1 MFSVKCLMII
11 QPTKSLYMEKKNDN
25 NELEF
30 MRSQMASFK
39 KQLEQQ
45 EIINGRIMA
54 ESMKKKFSWIKKMI
68 IGEIILIP
76 IFLYLAIAT
85 KYNFNMSWWSIGTF
99 IILLLCDVWC
109 DYDINMRAI
118 KYSDYSCDNLVNT
131 MEKLL
136 RMKQRRTKQ
145 TAIMLIALI
154 GLIIWFSIEIGLHLM
169 SINADT
175 GMWGVFYGGVVG
187 GIIGI
192 AVSWWIYRKMQKTND
207 EMIKQIE
214 EVSNEQ

>member
-1 MFSVKCLMII
+1 
-11 QPTKSLYMEKKNDN
+11 MEKINNN
-25 NELEF
+25 NELEI

-45 EIINGRIMA
+45 EIINSRIMS

-76 IFLYLAIAT
+76 IFLYLAFAA
-85 KYNFNMSWWSIGTF
+85 KYNFNLSWWSVVTF
-99 IILLLCDVWC
+99 VILLLCDIWC

-118 KYSDYSCDNLVNT
+118 KDSDYSRDNLVNT

-145 TAIMLIALI
+145 AAIMLITLI
-154 GLIIWFSIEIGLHLM
+154 GLIIWFSIEISLHLI
-169 SINADT
+169 SINAAT
-175 GMWGVFYGGVVG
+175 RMWGVFYGDVVG
-187 GIIGI
+187 GVIGI
-192 AVSWWIYRKMQKTND
+192 AVSWWIYCKMQKTND

-214 EVSNEQ
+214 EISKEQ

>member
-1 MFSVKCLMII
+1 
-11 QPTKSLYMEKKNDN
+11 MEKINNN
-25 NELEF
+25 NELEI

-45 EIINGRIMA
+45 EIINSRIMS

-68 IGEIILIP
+68 IGEIIIIP
-76 IFLYLAIAT
+76 IFLYLAFAA
-85 KYNFNMSWWSIGTF
+85 KYYLDLSWWSTSTF

-118 KYSDYSCDNLVNT
+118 KNSDYSRDNLVNT

-145 TAIMLIALI
+145 AAIMLITLI
-154 GLIIWFSIEIGLHLM
+154 GLIIWFSIEISLHLI
-169 SINADT
+169 SINAAT
-175 GMWGVFYGGVVG
+175 RMWGVFYGGVVG
-187 GIIGI
+187 GVIGI
-192 AVSWWIYRKMQKTND
+192 AVSWWIYCKMQKTND

-214 EVSNEQ
+214 EISKEQ

>member
-1 MFSVKCLMII
+1 
-11 QPTKSLYMEKKNDN
+11 MEKINNN
-25 NELEF
+25 NELEI

-45 EIINGRIMA
+45 EIINSRIMS

-76 IFLYLAIAT
+76 IFLYLAFAA
-85 KYNFNMSWWSIGTF
+85 KYNFNLSWWSVVTF
-99 IILLLCDVWC
+99 VILLLCDVWC

-118 KYSDYSCDNLVNT
+118 KNSDYSRDNLVNT

-145 TAIMLIALI
+145 AAIMLITLI
-154 GLIIWFSIEIGLHLM
+154 GLIIWLSIEISLHLI
-169 SINADT
+169 SINAAT
-175 GMWGVFYGGVVG
+175 RMWGVFYGGVVG
-187 GIIGI
+187 GVIGI
-192 AVSWWIYRKMQKTND
+192 AVSWWIYCKMQKTND

-214 EVSNEQ
+214 EISKEQ

>member
-1 MFSVKCLMII
+1 
-11 QPTKSLYMEKKNDN
+11 MEKINNN
-25 NELEF
+25 NELEI

-45 EIINGRIMA
+45 EIINRRIMS

-76 IFLYLAIAT
+76 IFLYLAFAA
-85 KYNFNMSWWSIGTF
+85 KYYFDLSWWSVATF
-99 IILLLCDVWC
+99 VILLLCDVWC

-118 KYSDYSCDNLVNT
+118 KNSDYSRDNLVNT

-154 GLIIWFSIEIGLHLM
+154 GLIIWFSIEISLHLM
-169 SINADT
+169 SIDADT
-175 GMWGVFYGGVVG
+175 GMWDVFYGGVVG
-187 GIIGI
+187 GVIGI
-192 AVSWWIYRKMQKTND
+192 AVSWWIYCKMQKTND
-207 EMIKQIE
+207 EIIKQIE
-214 EVSNEQ
+214 EVSKEQ

>member
-1 MFSVKCLMII
+1 
-11 QPTKSLYMEKKNDN
+11 MEKKNNN
-25 NELEF
+25 NELEI

-45 EIINGRIMA
+45 EIINSRIMS

-76 IFLYLAIAT
+76 IFLYLAFAA
-85 KYNFNMSWWSIGTF
+85 KYDLDLSWWSTSTF

-118 KYSDYSCDNLVNT
+118 KNSDYSRDNLVNT

-145 TAIMLIALI
+145 AAIMLITLI
-154 GLIIWFSIEIGLHLM
+154 GLIIWFSIEISLHLI
-169 SINADT
+169 SINAAT
-175 GMWGVFYGGVVG
+175 RMWGVFYGGVVG
-187 GIIGI
+187 GVIGI
-192 AVSWWIYRKMQKTND
+192 AVSWWIYCKMQKTND

-214 EVSNEQ
+214 EISKEQ

>member
-1 MFSVKCLMII
+1 
-11 QPTKSLYMEKKNDN
+11 MEKINNN
-25 NELEF
+25 NELEI

-45 EIINGRIMA
+45 EIINSRIMA

-76 IFLYLAIAT
+76 IFLYLAFAA
-85 KYNFNMSWWSIGTF
+85 KYNFNLSWWSISTF

-118 KYSDYSCDNLVNT
+118 KNSDYSRDNLVNT
-131 MEKLL
+131 MKKLL

-145 TAIMLIALI
+145 TVIMLTATIVMS
-154 GLIIWFSIEIGLHLM
+154 IWLLIEIGFHLIA
-169 SINADT
+169 INADT
-175 GMWGVFYGGVVG
+175 GMWLVFYGGGTGAFIGVV
-187 GIIGI
+187 
-192 AVSWWIYRKMQKTND
+192 AAWWIYRKMQKTND

-214 EVSNEQ
+214 EICNEQ

>member
-1 MFSVKCLMII
+1 
-11 QPTKSLYMEKKNDN
+11 MEKINNN
-25 NELEF
+25 NELEI

-45 EIINGRIMA
+45 EIINSRIMS

-76 IFLYLAIAT
+76 IFLYLAFAA
-85 KYNFNMSWWSIGTF
+85 KYYLDLSWWSTSTF

-118 KYSDYSCDNLVNT
+118 KNSDYSRDNLVNT

-145 TAIMLIALI
+145 AAIMLITLI
-154 GLIIWFSIEIGLHLM
+154 GLIIWLSIEISLHLM

-175 GMWGVFYGGVVG
+175 GMWGAFYGGVVG
-187 GIIGI
+187 GVIGI
-192 AVSWWIYRKMQKTND
+192 AVSWWIYHKMQKTND

-214 EVSNEQ
+214 EISKEQ

>member
-1 MFSVKCLMII
+1 
-11 QPTKSLYMEKKNDN
+11 MEKINNN
-25 NELEF
+25 NELEI

-45 EIINGRIMA
+45 EIINSRIMA
-54 ESMKKKFSWIKKMI
+54 ESMKKKFSWIKRMI
-68 IGEIILIP
+68 IGEIILTP
-76 IFLYLAIAT
+76 ILLYLAFAA
-85 KYNFNMSWWSIGTF
+85 KYNFNLSWWSISTF

-118 KYSDYSCDNLVNT
+118 KNSDYSRDNLVNT

-145 TAIMLIALI
+145 TAIMLTATIVMS
-154 GLIIWFSIEIGLHLM
+154 IWLLIEIGFHLIA
-169 SINADT
+169 INADT
-175 GMWGVFYGGVVG
+175 GMWLVFYGGGTGAFIGVV
-187 GIIGI
+187 
-192 AVSWWIYRKMQKTND
+192 AAWWIYRKMQKTND

-214 EVSNEQ
+214 EISKEQ

>member
-1 MFSVKCLMII
+1 
-11 QPTKSLYMEKKNDN
+11 MEKINNN
-25 NELEF
+25 NELEI

-45 EIINGRIMA
+45 EIINSRIMS

-76 IFLYLAIAT
+76 ILLYLAFAA
-85 KYNFNMSWWSIGTF
+85 KYDLDLSWWSTSTF

-118 KYSDYSCDNLVNT
+118 KNSDYSRDNLVNT

-145 TAIMLIALI
+145 AAIMLITLI
-154 GLIIWFSIEIGLHLM
+154 GVIIWFSIEISLHLI
-169 SINADT
+169 SINAAT
-175 GMWGVFYGGVVG
+175 RMWGVFYGGVMG
-187 GIIGI
+187 GVIGI
-192 AVSWWIYRKMQKTND
+192 AVSWWIYCKMQKTND

-214 EVSNEQ
+214 EISKEQ

>member
-1 MFSVKCLMII
+1 
-11 QPTKSLYMEKKNDN
+11 MEKINNN
-25 NELEF
+25 NELEI

-45 EIINGRIMA
+45 EIINSRIMA

-76 IFLYLAIAT
+76 IFLYLAFAA
-85 KYNFNMSWWSIGTF
+85 KYNFNLSWWSISTF

-118 KYSDYSCDNLVNT
+118 KNSDYSRDNLVNT

-145 TAIMLIALI
+145 TAIMLTATIVMS
-154 GLIIWFSIEIGLHLM
+154 IWLLIEIGFHLIA
-169 SINADT
+169 INADT
-175 GMWGVFYGGVVG
+175 GMWLVFYGGG
-187 GIIGI
+187 TGAFIGV
-192 AVSWWIYRKMQKTND
+192 AVAWWIYRKMQKTND

-214 EVSNEQ
+214 EISKEQ

>member
-1 MFSVKCLMII
+1 
-11 QPTKSLYMEKKNDN
+11 MEKINNN
-25 NELEF
+25 NELEI

-45 EIINGRIMA
+45 EIINSRIMS

-76 IFLYLAIAT
+76 IFLYLAFAA
-85 KYNFNMSWWSIGTF
+85 KYYLNLSWWSTSTF

-118 KYSDYSCDNLVNT
+118 KNSDYSRDNLVNT

-145 TAIMLIALI
+145 AAIMLITLI
-154 GLIIWFSIEIGLHLM
+154 GLIIWLSIEISLHLI
-169 SINADT
+169 SINAAT
-175 GMWGVFYGGVVG
+175 RMWGVFYGGVVG
-187 GIIGI
+187 GVIGI
-192 AVSWWIYRKMQKTND
+192 AVSWWIYCKMQKTND

-214 EVSNEQ
+214 EISKEQ

>member
-1 MFSVKCLMII
+1 
-11 QPTKSLYMEKKNDN
+11 MEKINNN
-25 NELEF
+25 NELEI

-45 EIINGRIMA
+45 EIINSRIMS

-76 IFLYLAIAT
+76 IFLYLAFAA
-85 KYNFNMSWWSIGTF
+85 KYYLDLSWWSVVTF
-99 IILLLCDVWC
+99 VILLLCDIWC

-118 KYSDYSCDNLVNT
+118 KDSDYSRDNLVNT

-145 TAIMLIALI
+145 AAIMLITLI
-154 GLIIWFSIEIGLHLM
+154 GLIIWFSIEISLHLI
-169 SINADT
+169 SINAAT
-175 GMWGVFYGGVVG
+175 RMWGVFYGGVVG
-187 GIIGI
+187 GVIGI
-192 AVSWWIYRKMQKTND
+192 AVSWWIYCKMQKTND

-214 EVSNEQ
+214 EISKEQ

>member
-1 MFSVKCLMII
+1 
-11 QPTKSLYMEKKNDN
+11 MEKINNN
-25 NELEF
+25 NELEI

-45 EIINGRIMA
+45 EIINSRIMS

-76 IFLYLAIAT
+76 IFLYLAFAA
-85 KYNFNMSWWSIGTF
+85 KYYLDLSWWSVVTF
-99 IILLLCDVWC
+99 VILLLCDIWC

-118 KYSDYSCDNLVNT
+118 KDSDYSRDNLVNT

-154 GLIIWFSIEIGLHLM
+154 GLIIWFSIEISLHLI
-169 SINADT
+169 SINAAT
-175 GMWGVFYGGVVG
+175 RMWGVFYGGVVG
-187 GIIGI
+187 GVIGI
-192 AVSWWIYRKMQKTND
+192 AVSWWIYCKMQKTND

-214 EVSNEQ
+214 EISKEQ

>member
-1 MFSVKCLMII
+1 
-11 QPTKSLYMEKKNDN
+11 MEKINNN
-25 NELEF
+25 NELEI

-45 EIINGRIMA
+45 EIINSRIMS

-76 IFLYLAIAT
+76 IFLYLAFAA
-85 KYNFNMSWWSIGTF
+85 KYYLDLSWWSTSTF

-118 KYSDYSCDNLVNT
+118 KNSDYSRDNLVNT

-145 TAIMLIALI
+145 AAIMLITLI
-154 GLIIWFSIEIGLHLM
+154 GIIIWLSIEISLHLM

-175 GMWGVFYGGVVG
+175 GMWGAFYGGVVG
-187 GIIGI
+187 GVIGI

-207 EMIKQIE
+207 EMIKHIE
-214 EVSNEQ
+214 EISKEQ

>member
-1 MFSVKCLMII
+1 
-11 QPTKSLYMEKKNDN
+11 MEKINNN
-25 NELEF
+25 NELEI

-45 EIINGRIMA
+45 EIINSRIMA

-76 IFLYLAIAT
+76 IFLYLAFAA
-85 KYNFNMSWWSIGTF
+85 KYYLDLSWWSTSTF

-118 KYSDYSCDNLVNT
+118 KNSDYSRDNLVNT

-145 TAIMLIALI
+145 AAIMLITLI
-154 GLIIWFSIEIGLHLM
+154 GLIIWLSIEISLHLI
-169 SINADT
+169 SINAAT
-175 GMWGVFYGGVVG
+175 RMWGVFYGGVVG
-187 GIIGI
+187 GVIGI
-192 AVSWWIYRKMQKTND
+192 AVSWWIYQKMQKTND

-214 EVSNEQ
+214 EISKEQ

>member
-1 MFSVKCLMII
+1 
-11 QPTKSLYMEKKNDN
+11 MEKINNN
-25 NELEF
+25 NELEI

-45 EIINGRIMA
+45 EIINSRIMS

-76 IFLYLAIAT
+76 IFLYLAFAA
-85 KYNFNMSWWSIGTF
+85 KYYLDLSWWSTSTF
-99 IILLLCDVWC
+99 IILLLCDIWC

-118 KYSDYSCDNLVNT
+118 KNSDYSRDNLVNT

-145 TAIMLIALI
+145 AAIMLITLI
-154 GLIIWFSIEIGLHLM
+154 GLIIWLSIEISLHLI
-169 SINADT
+169 SINAAT
-175 GMWGVFYGGVVG
+175 RMWGVFYCGVVG
-187 GIIGI
+187 GVIGI
-192 AVSWWIYRKMQKTND
+192 AVSWWIYCKMQKTND

-214 EVSNEQ
+214 EISKEQ

>member
-1 MFSVKCLMII
+1 
-11 QPTKSLYMEKKNDN
+11 MEKINNN
-25 NELEF
+25 NELEI

-45 EIINGRIMA
+45 EIINSRIMA

-76 IFLYLAIAT
+76 IFLYLAFAA
-85 KYNFNMSWWSIGTF
+85 KYNFNLSWWSISTF

-118 KYSDYSCDNLVNT
+118 KNSDYSRDNLVNT

-145 TAIMLIALI
+145 TAIMLTATIVMS
-154 GLIIWFSIEIGLHLM
+154 IWLLIEIGFHLIA
-169 SINADT
+169 INADT
-175 GMWGVFYGGVVG
+175 GMGLVFYGGGTGAFIGVV
-187 GIIGI
+187 
-192 AVSWWIYRKMQKTND
+192 AAWWIYRKMQKTND

-214 EVSNEQ
+214 EISKEQ

>member
-1 MFSVKCLMII
+1 
-11 QPTKSLYMEKKNDN
+11 MEKINNN
-25 NELEF
+25 NELEI

-45 EIINGRIMA
+45 EIINRRIMS

-76 IFLYLAIAT
+76 IFLYLAFAA
-85 KYNFNMSWWSIGTF
+85 KYYLDLSWWSTSTF
-99 IILLLCDVWC
+99 IILLLCDIWC

-118 KYSDYSCDNLVNT
+118 KDSDYSHDNLVNT
-131 MEKLL
+131 MKKLL

-145 TAIMLIALI
+145 TAIMLTATIVMS
-154 GLIIWFSIEIGLHLM
+154 IWLLIEIGFHLIA
-169 SINADT
+169 INADT
-175 GMWGVFYGGVVG
+175 GMWLVFYGGGTGAFIGVV
-187 GIIGI
+187 
-192 AVSWWIYRKMQKTND
+192 AAWWIYRKMQKTND

-214 EVSNEQ
+214 EISKEQ

>member
-1 MFSVKCLMII
+1 
-11 QPTKSLYMEKKNDN
+11 MEKINNN
-25 NELEF
+25 NELEI

-45 EIINGRIMA
+45 EIINSRIMS

-76 IFLYLAIAT
+76 IFLYLAFAA
-85 KYNFNMSWWSIGTF
+85 KYYLDLSWWSTSTF

-118 KYSDYSCDNLVNT
+118 KNSDYSRDNLVNT

-154 GLIIWFSIEIGLHLM
+154 GLIIWLSIETSLHLM
-169 SINADT
+169 SINANT

-187 GIIGI
+187 GVIGI
-192 AVSWWIYRKMQKTND
+192 AVSWWIYCKMQKTND
-207 EMIKQIE
+207 EIIKQIE
-214 EVSNEQ
+214 EVSKEQ

>member
-1 MFSVKCLMII
+1 
-11 QPTKSLYMEKKNDN
+11 MEKINNN
-25 NELEF
+25 NELEI

-45 EIINGRIMA
+45 EIINSRIMA

-76 IFLYLAIAT
+76 IFLYLAFAA
-85 KYNFNMSWWSIGTF
+85 KYNFNLSWWSISTF

-118 KYSDYSCDNLVNT
+118 KNSDYSRDNLVNT
-131 MEKLL
+131 MKKLL

-145 TAIMLIALI
+145 TAIMLTATIVMS
-154 GLIIWFSIEIGLHLM
+154 IWLLIEIGFHLIA
-169 SINADT
+169 INADT
-175 GMWGVFYGGVVG
+175 GMWLVFYGGGTGAFIGVV
-187 GIIGI
+187 
-192 AVSWWIYRKMQKTND
+192 AAWWIYRKMQKTND

-214 EVSNEQ
+214 EISKEQ

>member
-1 MFSVKCLMII
+1 
-11 QPTKSLYMEKKNDN
+11 MEKINNN
-25 NELEF
+25 NELEI

-45 EIINGRIMA
+45 EIINRRIMS

-76 IFLYLAIAT
+76 IFLYLAFAA
-85 KYNFNMSWWSIGTF
+85 KYNFNLSWWSISTF

-118 KYSDYSCDNLVNT
+118 KNSDYSRDNLVNT

-145 TAIMLIALI
+145 TAIMLTATIVMS
-154 GLIIWFSIEIGLHLM
+154 IWLLIEIGFHLIA
-169 SINADT
+169 INADT
-175 GMWGVFYGGVVG
+175 GMWLVLYGGGTGAFIGVV
-187 GIIGI
+187 
-192 AVSWWIYRKMQKTND
+192 AAWWIYRKMQKTND

-214 EVSNEQ
+214 EISKEQ

>member
-1 MFSVKCLMII
+1 
-11 QPTKSLYMEKKNDN
+11 MEKINNN
-25 NELEF
+25 NELEI

-45 EIINGRIMA
+45 EIINRRIMS

-76 IFLYLAIAT
+76 IFLYLAFAA
-85 KYNFNMSWWSIGTF
+85 KYNFNLSWWSISTF

-118 KYSDYSCDNLVNT
+118 KNSDYSRDNLVNT

-145 TAIMLIALI
+145 TAILLTATIVMS
-154 GLIIWFSIEIGLHLM
+154 IWLLIEIGFHLIA
-169 SINADT
+169 INADT
-175 GMWGVFYGGVVG
+175 GMWLVFYGGGTGAFIGVVV
-187 GIIGI
+187 
-192 AVSWWIYRKMQKTND
+192 AWWIYRKMQKTND

-214 EVSNEQ
+214 EISKE

>member
-1 MFSVKCLMII
+1 
-11 QPTKSLYMEKKNDN
+11 MEKINNN
-25 NELEF
+25 NELEI

-45 EIINGRIMA
+45 EIINRRIMS

-76 IFLYLAIAT
+76 IFLYLAFAA
-85 KYNFNMSWWSIGTF
+85 KYNFNLSWWSISTF

-118 KYSDYSCDNLVNT
+118 KNSDYSRDNLVNT

-145 TAIMLIALI
+145 TAIMLTATIVMS
-154 GLIIWFSIEIGLHLM
+154 IWLLIEIGFHIIA
-169 SINADT
+169 INADT
-175 GMWGVFYGGVVG
+175 GMWLVFYGGGTGAFIGVVV
-187 GIIGI
+187 
-192 AVSWWIYRKMQKTND
+192 AWWIYRKMQKTND

-214 EVSNEQ
+214 EISKEQ

>member
-1 MFSVKCLMII
+1 
-11 QPTKSLYMEKKNDN
+11 MEKINNN
-25 NELEF
+25 NELEI

-45 EIINGRIMA
+45 EIINSRIMS

-76 IFLYLAIAT
+76 IFLYLAFAA
-85 KYNFNMSWWSIGTF
+85 KYYLNLSWWSVVTF
-99 IILLLCDVWC
+99 VILLLCDIWC

-118 KYSDYSCDNLVNT
+118 KDSDYSRDNLIDT
-131 MEKLL
+131 IEKLVK
-136 RMKQRRTKQ
+136 MKQRRTKQ
-145 TAIMLIALI
+145 AAIMLITLI
-154 GLIIWFSIEIGLHLM
+154 GLIIWFSIEISLHLI
-169 SINADT
+169 SINAAT
-175 GMWGVFYGGVVG
+175 RMWGVFYGGVVG
-187 GIIGI
+187 GVIGI

-214 EVSNEQ
+214 EISKEQ